1 MEPKKKR
8 GRPPKIR
15 KIDPVT
21 PEVAAAIYNAEHPE
35 QHTSVYVM
43 TPELEAAIENAIAES
58 PKPPRIKDVDFP
70 SNWDTMGKIDRL
82 KFLTA
87 NRKK

>member
-1 MEPKKKR
+1 MEPKKK
-8 GRPPKIR
+8 GGSPKGSVKKR
-15 KIDPVT
+15 S
-21 PEVAAAIYNAEHPE
+21 PEAEEAAARSAK
-35 QHTSVYVM
+35 SLAYVM
-43 TPELEAAIENAIAES
+43 TPELEAAIENKMAEVS
-58 PKPPRIKDVDFP
+58 PPIKIEGYHYP